1 MRIYVSLRDVDSQP
15 REFQE
20 FTVETATSCEVLTEE
35 IVREALVEM
44 DRQIQ
49 GEDPMEPE
57 VLSCPIVLVPIP
69 GNEYGYETVEII
81 AQCDRF
87 PFHAILEIASYS

>member
-1 MRIYVSLRDVDSQP
+1 MKIFVSLRDVESQP

-20 FTVETATSCEVLTEE
+20 FTVDTATNSKVLTEG
-35 IVREALVEM
+35 IVREALVDME
-44 DRQIQ
+44 RQIQ
-49 GEDPMEPE
+49 GEEPDDPE
-57 VLSCPIVLVPIP
+57 VLVCPIVLVPIP

-81 AQCDRF
+81 AQCERF

>member
-1 MRIYVSLRDVDSQP
+1 
-15 REFQE
+15 
-20 FTVETATSCEVLTEE
+20 
-35 IVREALVEM
+35 
-44 DRQIQ
+44 
-49 GEDPMEPE
+49 MEPE

-81 AQCDRF
+81 AQCQRF